1 MVLAWHLARGIVA
14 IPKSVTPSRIVEN
27 LGSVQL
33 RLDEGEL
40 VRIDELDREDGRAG
54 RDPADSGH

>member
-27 LGSVQL
+27 LGSVEL

-40 VRIDELDREDGRAG
+40 VRIDELDRADGRAG